1 MSSLGVSLL
10 NDDATDSQP
19 QHRNFSTRPEQRSD
33 DQAEVTWSDYW
44 RLLTDR
50 QLLPIYALSLCVLAT
65 KQLDDNLSLLLSQG
79 ACIEEGVTAELCRHQ
94 DQLSASTE
102 WHDASLRI
110 AQRAAKLASYGQTGN
125 QLCQML
131 TMLFLGAASDRIGRK
146 PVLQVVLFGCF
157 LDYALIATVKH
168 LDALVAL
175 HAVTGVLCGPMFQAY
190 AVMIATDLTTAQDR
204 MLTMA
209 MMHGLMF
216 AAGAGAPICIG
227 GFVKLLTTSSR
238 GYLEALRFTFG
249 FGSVIILCAL
259 LYVRLR
265 FVESLQVAKSER
277 ERDHGHDG
285 TQCMRFTSAVL
296 RKGNP
301 RSMWQLLAETREYT
315 IIPTLVTAIFAINH
329 FASGASV
336 RALEKNPEQT
346 LTVFRID
353 PSSVGLVVSYHHL
366 RSEQVLVPLYTE
378 HMFGWEAF
386 EMGIFKSVG
395 GILNIFA
402 SLVLLPALVICF
414 GERRAAI
421 TMMCFGL
428 SGFVLMGFSGV
439 AAVATVPGDG
449 STADT
454 LPADAGAGRWA
465 REACMVVGFPLHNM
479 VRYPRLP
486 ASAEQL

>member
-1 MSSLGVSLL
+1 MVEDTKMSLLGVSLL
-10 NDDATDSQP
+10 NDADSAAGNQT
-19 QHRNFSTRPEQRSD
+19 QQRYSSTRPEQGSHR
-33 DQAEVTWSDYW
+33 AEVTWSDYW

-50 QLLPIYALSLCVLAT
+50 QLLPVYALSLCVLAT

-79 ACIEEGVTAELCRHQ
+79 ACIEEGVPAELCRHQ

-102 WHDASLRI
+102 WHDASLSI
-110 AQRAAKLASYGQTGN
+110 ARRAAKLASYGQTGN

-157 LDYALIATVKH
+157 LDYGLIATVKH

-227 GFVKLLTTSSR
+227 GLVQLLTTSSR
-238 GYLEALRFTFG
+238 GYLEALRLTFG
-249 FGSVIILCAL
+249 TGSVVILCCL

-265 FVESLQVAKSER
+265 FVESLQVAESEPER
-277 ERDHGHDG
+277 EYGQDSA
-285 TQCMRFTSAVL
+285 QCMRFMGAVL

-315 IIPTLVTAIFAINH
+315 IIPTLVTAIFVINH

-336 RALEKNPEQT
+336 RAVEIP
-346 LTVFRID
+346 
-353 PSSVGLVVSYHHL
+353 
-366 RSEQVLVPLYTE
+366 
-378 HMFGWEAF
+378 
-386 EMGIFKSVG
+386 
-395 GILNIFA
+395 
-402 SLVLLPALVICF
+402 
-414 GERRAAI
+414 
-421 TMMCFGL
+421 
-428 SGFVLMGFSGV
+428 
-439 AAVATVPGDG
+439 
-449 STADT
+449 
-454 LPADAGAGRWA
+454 
-465 REACMVVGFPLHNM
+465 
-479 VRYPRLP
+479 
-486 ASAEQL
+486 